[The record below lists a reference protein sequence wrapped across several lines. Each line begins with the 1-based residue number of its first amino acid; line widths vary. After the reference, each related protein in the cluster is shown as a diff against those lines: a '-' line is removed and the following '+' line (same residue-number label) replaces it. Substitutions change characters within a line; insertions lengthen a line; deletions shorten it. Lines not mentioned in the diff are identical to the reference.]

1 MCEFRGKLIFI
12 AEFLLGRSSS
22 PRNYESTA
30 DVCMEVFMTYDWD
43 GRKTRSLR
51 AVKLTIISLTALFV
65 LTAPILAYH

>member
-1 MCEFRGKLIFI
+1 
-12 AEFLLGRSSS
+12 
-22 PRNYESTA
+22 
-30 DVCMEVFMTYDWD
+30 MTYDWE

>member
-1 MCEFRGKLIFI
+1 M
-12 AEFLLGRSSS
+12 LGRCLPS
-22 PRNYESTA
+22 RKNALTA
-30 DVCMEVFMTYDWD
+30 DVCMEGFMTYDWE